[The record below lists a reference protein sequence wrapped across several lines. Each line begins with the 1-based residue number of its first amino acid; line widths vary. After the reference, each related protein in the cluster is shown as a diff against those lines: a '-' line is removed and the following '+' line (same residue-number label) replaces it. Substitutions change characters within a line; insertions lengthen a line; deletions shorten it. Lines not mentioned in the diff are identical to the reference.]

1 MNNELNL
8 QFTNAIMNSNIE
20 NATDILK
27 NNAFNISE
35 CIEEAFMDAI
45 GIKNKDVINFL
56 FENFT
61 NKNIVLTRLLQV
73 CVANND
79 MESFIYISNN
89 YNVDLFSNNYPC
101 LNLAVYNN
109 LTAVFDYLFKENI
122 GIKEDYY
129 TALTACSVTGNIN
142 LFELIISHFK
152 YENQEIL
159 DRVICSLFLN
169 KQFNL
174 FSFIAIHFN
183 IAPLI
188 TEEWIDTNFK
198 IKEDKII
205 INNFI
210 NINNF

>member
-1 MNNELNL
+1 
-8 QFTNAIMNSNIE
+8 
-20 NATDILK
+20 
-27 NNAFNISE
+27 
-35 CIEEAFMDAI
+35 MDAI